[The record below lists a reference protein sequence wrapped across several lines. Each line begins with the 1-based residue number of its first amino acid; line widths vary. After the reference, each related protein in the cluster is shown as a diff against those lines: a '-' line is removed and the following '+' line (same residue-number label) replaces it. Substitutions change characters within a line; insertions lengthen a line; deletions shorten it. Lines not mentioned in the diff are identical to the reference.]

1 MAQGPRLLLVEDDET
16 SAAFLAQALEM
27 LPARV
32 DVAGS
37 IQRAREL
44 AFDHAHD
51 LWIVDAHLP
60 DGSGLECRRVLFK
73 LRESVPALAITAGAP
88 KAELDALCAG
98 GFLEVLMKPVS
109 IAALQ
114 ASVRRA
120 LVLQGDEE
128 MQAAYDEFFAPLT
141 GKQPVWEQER
151 SLAAIGGNA
160 ASLATL
166 RGLFLAELPT
176 QRIELALAQASG
188 DARAVRELLHKLR
201 AGCGFVGAAR
211 LAQAVEAM
219 SAAPLDAAALQA
231 FEFAAEDTLATQ
243 P

>member
-1 MAQGPRLLLVEDDET
+1 MSAGPRLLLVEDDEV
-16 SAAFLAQALEM
+16 SASFLAQALAA

-37 IQRAREL
+37 IQQAREL
-44 AFDHAHD
+44 AFDHPYD
-51 LWIVDAHLP
+51 LWIIDAHLP
-60 DGSGLECRRVLFK
+60 DGSGLDCRMALFK
-73 LRESVPALAITAGAP
+73 LRERVPALAVTAGASSS
-88 KAELDALCAG
+88 ELDALCGG

-109 IAALQ
+109 IAPLL
-114 ASVRRA
+114 ASVRR
-120 LVLQGDEE
+120 VLAMQTTEE
-128 MQAAYDEFFAPLT
+128 MQAAHEEFFAPLT

-151 SLAAIGGNA
+151 SLAAIGGNPV
-160 ASLATL
+160 SLATL

-188 DARAVRELLHKLR
+188 DAGVVKDLLHKLR
-201 AGCGFVGAAR
+201 AACGFVGAAR

-219 SAAPLDAAALQA
+219 SEAPLDAAALRS
-231 FEFAAEDTLATQ
+231 FEFAAEDTLSTQ